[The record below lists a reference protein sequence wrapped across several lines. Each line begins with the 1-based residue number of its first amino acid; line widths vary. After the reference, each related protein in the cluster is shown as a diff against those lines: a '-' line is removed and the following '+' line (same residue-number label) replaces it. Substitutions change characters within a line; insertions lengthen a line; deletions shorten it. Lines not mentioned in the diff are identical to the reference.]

1 MILLIFETERI
12 SGYLTILYLQ
22 DDWDSDFDEES
33 SQAGGSVGPQVAG
46 QFLQPAAS
54 QQIMA
59 STGDV
64 STSGRKIS
72 AATTK
77 SSFNRFSVF
86 VKTGSENFML
96 GKVNTSVPEQ
106 DVLTIVV
113 RKRESRWWRPAVNN
127 L

>member
-1 MILLIFETERI
+1 MRVERR
-12 SGYLTILYLQ
+12 YLRVVYLQ

-33 SQAGGSVGPQVAG
+33 QSTQGGGGPGDSLQQG
-46 QFLQPAAS
+46 GHHLQPAAAH
-54 QQIMA
+54 QIGA

-86 VKTGSENFML
+86 VKSGSENFIL
-96 GKVNTSVPEQ
+96 GKVNISVAEPE
-106 DVLTIVV
+106 VLTIVV
-113 RKRESRWWRPAVNN
+113 REKS
-127 L
+127 LI

>member
-1 MILLIFETERI
+1 M
-12 SGYLTILYLQ
+12 Q

-33 SQAGGSVGPQVAG
+33 SQGPGGGQAQG

-64 STSGRKIS
+64 STSGRKVS
-72 AATTK
+72 AASTK

-86 VKTGSENFML
+86 VKSGSENFML

-113 RKRESRWWRPAVNN
+113 RESGGH
-127 L
+127 

>member
-1 MILLIFETERI
+1 M
-12 SGYLTILYLQ
+12 
-22 DDWDSDFDEES
+22 
-33 SQAGGSVGPQVAG
+33 AG

-54 QQIMA
+54 QQITA

-64 STSGRKIS
+64 STSGRKVS
-72 AATTK
+72 AATSK

-96 GKVNTSVPEQ
+96 GKVNTAVPEQ

-113 RKRESRWWRPAVNN
+113 RERDSGDEGSSYLIIAGRG
-127 L
+127 